1 MGSETKEHLHGVWD
15 HKFKSTNYWL
25 KISTEHAATKPIF
38 AYKLM
43 VIMSS
48 HSYLERSKD
57 SVKTISLMCSSSGYH
72 ALSQL
77 AVERPLEIL
86 SG

>member
-15 HKFKSTNYWL
+15 HEF
-25 KISTEHAATKPIF
+25 AATKPIF

-43 VIMSS
+43 LIMSS

-57 SVKTISLMCSSSGYH
+57 SVKTISLVCSSSGYH
-72 ALSQL
+72 ALSLL

-86 SG
+86 SGQNKN